1 MNYKISLNHIFFFII
16 IFYLIFQTGIHSDDY
31 TIIDIFQKNYFANY
45 FNFNSKGQNIYAP
58 LNYYLIYWIYA
69 VAGNEILF
77 IYDFFKIFLH
87 FICYFLIYL
96 FLSDYFKKKE
106 ASIFSFIY
114 LFYPIHD
121 ANNYWLMT
129 CGFTLT
135 ISLAMFA
142 VYLLKKNFYI
152 LGFLISLS
160 GAFFF
165 YSSPPFIIGLSTIFL
180 VKKDYTKF
188 LCIFIPGCIYI
199 FYYLFIKLYFYD
211 LEFDNK
217 IVISNNSV
225 LLFYNFLLQII
236 TTLEVQFG
244 PSNYLKII
252 NSFNYFDFFGLCA
265 IIATLFIFKNSFQN
279 IKFSKELII
288 CFLSIII
295 LSIFMLSLTGRYF
308 HSSFNL
314 GNRVNIY
321 SSLFFFIIIYLIRN
335 FKFVIWIY
343 LSIILLSI
351 FNLSNHWKN
360 WNLKQID
367 IISNI
372 NNSIELENINN
383 DSVYFINNG
392 YSKLGQFSHIEFI
405 VSPWVLETLTNKYNF
420 QPVYLNSDT
429 IINSNKIYNKKQNKY
444 YSILDINYIYDTEI
458 NSLKKYNQNELMQ
471 LIKKNKLETRHWIQT
486 IDLKYLNFIT
496 KNFKNLNYLF
506 YEK

>member
-1 MNYKISLNHIFFFII
+1 MFI
-16 IFYLIFQTGIHSDDY
+16 
-31 TIIDIFQKNYFANY
+31 
-45 FNFNSKGQNIYAP
+45 
-58 LNYYLIYWIYA
+58 
-69 VAGNEILF
+69 
-77 IYDFFKIFLH
+77 
-87 FICYFLIYL
+87 
-96 FLSDYFKKKE
+96 
-106 ASIFSFIY
+106 
-114 LFYPIHD
+114 
-121 ANNYWLMT
+121 
-129 CGFTLT
+129 
-135 ISLAMFA
+135 
-142 VYLLKKNFYI
+142 VYLLKKIYI

-252 NSFNYFDFFGLCA
+252 NSFNYFDFFGLFA

-295 LSIFMLSLTGRYF
+295 ISIFMLSLTGRYF

-343 LSIILLSI
+343 ISIILLSI
-351 FNLSNHWKN
+351 L
-360 WNLKQID
+360 IYP
-367 IISNI
+367 II
-372 NNSIELENINN
+372 
-383 DSVYFINNG
+383 G
-392 YSKLGQFSHIEFI
+392 
-405 VSPWVLETLTNKYNF
+405 
-420 QPVYLNSDT
+420 
-429 IINSNKIYNKKQNKY
+429 KIG
-444 YSILDINYIYDTEI
+444 I
-458 NSLKKYNQNELMQ
+458 
-471 LIKKNKLETRHWIQT
+471 
-486 IDLKYLNFIT
+486 
-496 KNFKNLNYLF
+496 
-506 YEK
+506 